1 MKEPVTLS
9 SVAERTRTPGPLQI
23 RFTHSDKR
31 LQPGPRLSWGPR
43 HRNSAGTIDLDPGCT
58 VQEILG
64 FGAAPTDAACYVLH
78 QLSSSKRQEFLR
90 EVFSPAAMGLNTCRI
105 CIGSSDY
112 ATAPYSYNEG
122 DPDPEMERFSIDR
135 DRQYIL
141 PILQEVQRFCP
152 DLFLLASLW
161 SPPGWM
167 KVGGSMLGGSIQ
179 RKHFPAY
186 AKYFQNFVESYAAAG
201 VHTRRHR
208 TERGGYGSG
217 RINAGLLLGA
227 SQRNAICCRTHGLM
241 FYRAWDQVEDL
252 DT

>member
-23 RFTHSDKR
+23 RFTHADKR

-43 HRNSAGTIDLDPGCT
+43 HSNSAGTIDLDPGCT
-58 VQEILG
+58 FQEILG
-64 FGAAPTDAACYVLH
+64 FGAALTDAACYVLH
-78 QLSSSKRQEFLR
+78 QLSPSKRQEFLR

-152 DLFLLASLW
+152 DLFLLASPW

-167 KVGGSMLGGSIQ
+167 KVGGSKLGGSIQ
-179 RKHFPAY
+179 RKHFP
-186 AKYFQNFVESYAAAG
+186 
-201 VHTRRHR
+201 RLR
-208 TERGGYGSG
+208 
-217 RINAGLLLGA
+217 
-227 SQRNAICCRTHGLM
+227 
-241 FYRAWDQVEDL
+241 QVL
-252 DT
+252 SKLY